1 LAIALLK
8 VTKEDYYHDRP
19 NIIDIEV
26 GDKINPG
33 DDSFLPEKIELTANP
48 FVPPNI
54 KKKVSRARRFFPAAG
69 CLLVFAFIIISLVV
83 GVITMFRW
91 IF

>member
-1 LAIALLK
+1 L
-8 VTKEDYYHDRP
+8 
-19 NIIDIEV
+19 

-48 FVPPNI
+48 FVPPDI
-54 KKKVSRARRFFPAAG
+54 KEKVSRTRRFFSIAG
-69 CLLVFAFIIISLVV
+69 FLLVSGFIITSFVV
-83 GVITMFRW
+83 GIITVFRW